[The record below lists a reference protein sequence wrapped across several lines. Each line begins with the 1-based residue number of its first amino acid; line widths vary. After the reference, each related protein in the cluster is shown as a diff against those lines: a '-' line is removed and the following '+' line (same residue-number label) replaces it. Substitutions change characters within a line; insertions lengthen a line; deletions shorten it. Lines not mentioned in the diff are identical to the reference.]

1 MEEKNMV
8 ANDIV
13 IKERDLLNTKIY
25 NPEFDNVKSILCT
38 MVLRLMDTEEYGC
51 DYCGALNLVLELFP
65 ETDRAELEKE
75 LDQFV

>member
-1 MEEKNMV
+1 MK

-13 IKERDLLNTKIY
+13 INERELLNTKIY
-25 NPEFDNVKSILCT
+25 NPEFDNVKSIPCT

-65 ETDRAELEKE
+65 KIDRAELEKE

>member
-1 MEEKNMV
+1 MKV
-8 ANDIV
+8 NDIV
-13 IKERDLLNTKIY
+13 INERELLNTKIY
-25 NPEFDNVKSILCT
+25 NPKFDSIKSIPCI

>member
-1 MEEKNMV
+1 MK

-13 IKERDLLNTKIY
+13 INERELLNTKIY
-25 NPEFDNVKSILCT
+25 NPEFDSIKSIPCT
-38 MVLRLMDTEEYGC
+38 MVLRLKDTEEYAC

-65 ETDRAELEKE
+65 EIDRAELEKE